1 VGVDAVADRPA
12 SSDYTR
18 RMHIE
23 PADSSVP
30 DGDPPCPSR
39 SAAGSPDAAGIPD
52 TGAAQQGLFE
62 IPAGARRLRARVI
75 ILAGPSGS
83 GKTSL
88 STRTGLSSLSLD
100 HFYRDDDEPGMPML
114 REGLVDWDDARS
126 WNADDAAAAVLQL
139 CRTGATD
146 IPIYDIPTNRRTG
159 TRRMVLDDDDALF
172 IAEGIFSAELVHR
185 LEDEGVLADALCIAR
200 SPLRNMWFRL
210 LRDLGE
216 ARKPPNVL
224 VMRGAKLA
232 REEPAK
238 IRHWVSCGCRPI
250 GSLEEAAAAL
260 EALAHAESRARA
272 AARP

>member
-1 VGVDAVADRPA
+1 
-12 SSDYTR
+12 
-18 RMHIE
+18 MHIE
-23 PADSSVP
+23 PADPPVP
-30 DGDPPCPSR
+30 GEDAPCSGTPSPGP
-39 SAAGSPDAAGIPD
+39 SDVPA
-52 TGAAQQGLFE
+52 TEAAQDGLFE
-62 IPAGARRLRARVI
+62 VPRGARRLRARVVV
-75 ILAGPSGS
+75 LSGPSGS

-100 HFYRDDDEPGMPML
+100 HFYRDGDEAGLPML

-126 WNADDAAAAVLQL
+126 WDADDASAAVLEL
-139 CRTGATD
+139 CRTGSTEV
-146 IPIYDIPTNRRTG
+146 PIYDIPTNRRTG
-159 TRRMVLDDDDALF
+159 TRRMVLDEDDALF

-224 VMRGAKLA
+224 LMRGAKLA

-260 EALAHAESRARA
+260 EALAHAERHART